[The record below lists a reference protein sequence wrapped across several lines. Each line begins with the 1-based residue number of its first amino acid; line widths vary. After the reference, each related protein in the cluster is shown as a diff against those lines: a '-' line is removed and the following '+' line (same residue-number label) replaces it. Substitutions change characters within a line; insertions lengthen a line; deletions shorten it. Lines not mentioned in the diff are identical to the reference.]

1 MSCSHWTSTDTFSAS
16 VNSILP
22 ASAVSLVDSVVDFAA
37 SLLRAALGYDG
48 TLRRIPRM
56 STGTSFQSRPMG
68 DLEEVLR
75 GFFSLPGRGL
85 PGESKHKGRERS
97 RSGTK
102 EGVVLVGC
110 GFETSSASGSAS
122 AFNPELHVPVLS
134 FCPSSSVCTESKSRL
149 SRGSSLFSTGT
160 LTGCPHTCRQESK
173 PECSTCSF
181 SNLLRR
187 FFRGGCF
194 GRFFVCFFGE
204 ALGDLLGD
212 APLGDLDEALGDLG
226 EMFLGE
232 LWGEAGE
239 ASLRD
244 FLGDSGPMVCP
255 NSSRG
260 RS

>member
-22 ASAVSLVDSVVDFAA
+22 ASAVSLVDSVVDFAV

-85 PGESKHKGRERS
+85 PGESKRRGERTITLRNQRRCCSGGMWFWDFFSIWFRISIQPRTPCPCPILLSIFISLHRVKVKTLKGFFAIFHRNPDGLPTHLQARIKA
-97 RSGTK
+97 RMFNLF
-102 EGVVLVGC
+102 VLKS
-110 GFETSSASGSAS
+110 FEKVFTWRM
-122 AFNPELHVPVLS
+122 LW
-134 FCPSSSVCTESKSRL
+134 T
-149 SRGSSLFSTGT
+149 
-160 LTGCPHTCRQESK
+160 
-173 PECSTCSF
+173 
-181 SNLLRR
+181 
-187 FFRGGCF
+187 
-194 GRFFVCFFGE
+194 FFVCFFGE

-232 LWGEAGE
+232 LRGEAGE

-244 FLGDSGPMVCP
+244 FL
-255 NSSRG
+255 RWF
-260 RS
+260 RA

>member
-1 MSCSHWTSTDTFSAS
+1 
-16 VNSILP
+16 
-22 ASAVSLVDSVVDFAA
+22 
-37 SLLRAALGYDG
+37 
-48 TLRRIPRM
+48 
-56 STGTSFQSRPMG
+56 MG

-75 GFFSLPGRGL
+75 GFFSLLGL
-85 PGESKHKGRERS
+85 PVESERRGRERS

-134 FCPSSSVCTESKSRL
+134 FCPSSSVRTESKSRL
-149 SRGSSLFSTGT
+149 SRGSSLGSTGT
-160 LTGCPHTCRQESK
+160 LTGCPHTCRQESQ

-187 FFRGGCF
+187 FLRGGCF
-194 GRFFVCFFGE
+194 GRFFVCFSFGE

-232 LWGEAGE
+232 LRGE

-244 FLGDSGPMVCP
+244 FFGDSGPMVCP